1 MKLNVTR
8 DECPLCGEA
17 DDLQKDI
24 ILGRHCYCNAC
35 GATWNFESG
44 RVWGRNDDG
53 TLTAK
58 QTIIEKRKQDRR
70 DSAKKYDGLDQRG
83 KL

>member
-1 MKLNVTR
+1 MNLAVTR

-35 GATWNFESG
+35 GATWNYVSG
-44 RVWGRNDDG
+44 RVWGYDDNG
-53 TLTAK
+53 NVTATQK
-58 QTIIEKRKQDRR
+58 RIDERIAKRK
-70 DSAKKYDGLDQRG
+70 DSAKKYDLGG
-83 KL
+83 KR